1 VIAEGSTVD
10 WECQLLAAPTTYFS
24 LVLNNKKTTIFPSQP
39 GAKCGS
45 ESQVILFSVQE
56 ETMSVCF
63 SSFNFTVFVCSAN
76 EGMVGEFS
84 IISSTG
90 DVVSGASVTVTL
102 IIDPTTTSEPS
113 ITVPMT
119 EEPTTTSNPSIT
131 VPITEKPDV
140 VSPTQ
145 GPTVKPTDEPDIV
158 SSSQDLVP
166 TFFYLITIVVLA
178 ILVPLGN

>member
-1 VIAEGSTVD
+1 VIVEGSTVD

-39 GAKCGS
+39 GAKCGN
-45 ESQVILFSVQE
+45 ESQVIFSVQE
-56 ETMSVCF
+56 EALHVCY
-63 SSFNFTVFVCSAN
+63 SNFNFTVFICSAN
-76 EGMVGEFS
+76 EGVVGEFS

>member
-113 ITVPMT
+113 ITVVPM
-119 EEPTTTSNPSIT
+119 
-131 VPITEKPDV
+131 TEKPDV

-166 TFFYLITIVVLA
+166 TLSYLITIVVLA